1 MHTATWQ
8 LPILKNPWYFRFQ
21 DDIAF
26 SMRPTPSNLLKS
38 AAFPPCSAFPI
49 FFHSTDHFL
58 IYHIPCLLH
67 SLFVVCCPALRGK
80 DRYLIFVYCC
90 CCCYVASVMSDS
102 MRPRRRQPTRLLCP
116 WDSPGKNT
124 GVGCHFLLQSGKMK
138 SLSHVQ
144 LLGTPWTAAHQA
156 PLSMGFSRQEYWSG
170 LPLCPKCL
178 AHIWCSSIICWM
190 SEFLVDK
197 SCRINSV
204 EYNYITSLVKNTF
217 MTFHHL
223 WDLVQHFRFV
233 TGL

>member
-1 MHTATWQ
+1 
-8 LPILKNPWYFRFQ
+8 
-21 DDIAF
+21 
-26 SMRPTPSNLLKS
+26 
-38 AAFPPCSAFPI
+38 
-49 FFHSTDHFL
+49 
-58 IYHIPCLLH
+58 
-67 SLFVVCCPALRGK
+67 
-80 DRYLIFVYCC
+80 
-90 CCCYVASVMSDS
+90 MSDS

-124 GVGCHFLLQSGKMK
+124 GVGCHFLLQCMKVKVK
-138 SLSHVQ
+138 SLSRVQ
-144 LLGTPWTAAHQA
+144 LLGTPWTVAHQA
-156 PLSMGFSRQEYWSG
+156 PPSMGFSRQEYWSG

-233 TGL
+233 TGLLTVSSQCLSFPYSHPVSNHSKVIAMFFHTALPLPSNSFSLYYYMANIRHNKPAQNPV